1 VGLKFFDRA
10 HQHGLIIRNVGDSSA
25 ICPPMIITAAQVDE
39 LLKRFKATLDDIT
52 DWVNAGMPEA

>member
-1 VGLKFFDRA
+1 
-10 HQHGLIIRNVGDSSA
+10 
-25 ICPPMIITAAQVDE
+25 MIITAAQVDE